1 MGKKQAKENLSS
13 MEMFTKEILSMVN
26 STEKEI
32 THLLDQEKF
41 MKGILWRIIFR
52 DKVKQYGL
60 TAQIMKVDF

>member
-13 MEMFTKEILSMVN
+13 MEMFTKEILLMVN

-52 DKVKQYGL
+52 DKVK
-60 TAQIMKVDF
+60 